1 MKLGKNNHSQSTGI
15 GFFGCL
21 LLIFVVLKLV
31 GVVSWSW
38 WLVLSPLWFPW
49 VVLSLSVVAIVLTIS
64 LRELFYKLFLK

>member
-1 MKLGKNNHSQSTGI
+1 MKLGKNNHDQLTGI

-31 GVVSWSW
+31 GVVNWSW

-49 VVLSLSVVAIVLTIS
+49 TVLSLAVVCVVLIVS
-64 LRELFYKLFLK
+64 LKDLFYKLFWK